1 MVFSWLEIM
10 QGLLYC
16 GKLWACKHFLLPV
29 SVLLCLE
36 FIPVVHI
43 KVVVLQMW

>member
-29 SVLLCLE
+29 SVLCVFE
-36 FIPVVHI
+36 SQNKYDI
-43 KVVVLQMW
+43 